1 GGEDVCDKGVV
12 TEPAFDGLRVP
23 KGIVDGCGAPGSRY
37 TLAQR
42 QRLLRTG
49 SDAFFRLQRPT
60 GFRVP
65 VMGDC
70 GAFTYVRE
78 ERPPYSVDEV
88 MNFYIDCG
96 FDYGMSVDHAI
107 LEYQPQWDEQSSVP
121 TELHSRQTVTL
132 DLAEKFRSASVRAG
146 NPFQELG
153 VAQGW
158 SPKSY
163 ASAVVALQ
171 KMGYNYVAIGGLV
184 PLKTAEILEVL
195 NTISDVR
202 ACRTRLHLLG
212 VTRMDRI

>member
-1 GGEDVCDKGVV
+1 
-12 TEPAFDGLRVP
+12 
-23 KGIVDGCGAPGSRY
+23 
-37 TLAQR
+37 
-42 QRLLRTG
+42 
-49 SDAFFRLQRPT
+49 
-60 GFRVP
+60 
-65 VMGDC
+65 
-70 GAFTYVRE
+70 
-78 ERPPYSVDEV
+78 
-88 MNFYIDCG
+88 DCG

-163 ASAVVALQ
+163 ASDVVALQ

-212 VTRMDRI
+212 VTRMDRIRDFAALGVVSFDSTSPLRQAFKDDRDNYYTVS